1 MSILEHNIK
10 ISNLQ
15 KEINRAT
22 FLKEMYEKQGNKQDA
37 ARQQKYIDRANANLL
52 AAIAKK

>member
-1 MSILEHNIK
+1 MSNIEHNIK

-52 AAIAKK
+52 ASIAKK